1 MHQGKRVFFTSIYLQ
16 HQAERERLAKV
27 ELARVD
33 GLRRVLPAHLW
44 TPFLSWGS
52 SGKIFGVSFTMW

>member
-1 MHQGKRVFFTSIYLQ
+1 MVCIKGRVFFTSIYLQ

-44 TPFLSWGS
+44 NT
-52 SGKIFGVSFTMW
+52 VSFLGF